1 MYASIGFMLCC
12 FYVDFDY
19 SFIYVLEYWAC
30 GFVEMKK
37 RYPVKEIPLI
47 IYHYRDIVILR

>member
-12 FYVDFDY
+12 FYVYFDY

-37 RYPVKEIPLI
+37 GIP
-47 IYHYRDIVILR
+47 